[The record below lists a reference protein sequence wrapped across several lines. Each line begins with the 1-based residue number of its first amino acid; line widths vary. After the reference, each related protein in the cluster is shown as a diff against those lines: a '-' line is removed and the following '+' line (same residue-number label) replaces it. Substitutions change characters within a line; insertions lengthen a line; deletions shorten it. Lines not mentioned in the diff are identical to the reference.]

1 MDAQQALFYRI
12 EGGQITP
19 ASPES
24 IGSPGPLIGYLD
36 MEDFKYF
43 SQQLGIDIGI
53 VHELS
58 GDLSRLR
65 NSVDVFED
73 WSVGLINLINLEDL
87 DGDRDQLLFI
97 VMKDSFLLVKLEDQ
111 DDSVRRLFES
121 VVQRFQKNV
130 TMEKFI
136 FGILER
142 FLQGGGK
149 VMEELDH
156 RMLALEEQLVEGEVD
171 KTLNRTIYAMRQKLM
186 LMHNYYEQLIDIGE
200 ELQEDENELFNPHN
214 LNYFRIF
221 ISKAERLANATQLKS
236 ENLVHLREALDAE
249 LNYSL
254 NVIMRLF
261 TVLTAIFAPLTLIV
275 GWFGMNFKHMP
286 ELEWAWAYPALFLI
300 CVAVTA
306 AILWFVKRR
315 RLM

>member
-1 MDAQQALFYRI
+1 MDVQEALFYRI
-12 EGGQITP
+12 EGGQIIPITP
-19 ASPES
+19 DRLAE
-24 IGSPGPLIGYLD
+24 PGQLIGYLSMD
-36 MEDFKYF
+36 DFKYF
-43 SQQLGIDIGI
+43 SQQLGIDLGI
-53 VHELS
+53 IHELS

-87 DGDRDQLLFI
+87 DGDRDQLLFV
-97 VMKDSFLLVKLEDQ
+97 VMKDRFLLVKVEDL
-111 DDSVRRLFES
+111 DDSVRGLFEA
-121 VVQRFQKNV
+121 VVQRFQKSV

-136 FGILER
+136 FGVLER
-142 FLQGGGK
+142 FLAGGGK

-156 RMLALEEQLVEGEVD
+156 RMLELEEQLVEGEVD
-171 KTLNRTIYAMRQKLM
+171 KTLNRTIYAMRQKLT

-200 ELQEDENELFNPHN
+200 GLHEDENELFNPHN
-214 LNYFRIF
+214 LHYFRIF

-254 NVIMRLF
+254 NIIMRLF

-286 ELEWAWAYPALFLI
+286 ELDWPWAYPALFGLSLALTALI
-300 CVAVTA
+300 
-306 AILWFVKRR
+306 LLYFKRKK
-315 RLM
+315 LM